1 MSPLILEPFAIG
13 VSFAI
18 VAAIARAGE
27 HFSVDGAQIY
37 RYSPGLA
44 YFAIVMGALIGAT
57 PFLLPIVQSQTNS
70 QPLGWPPVLIAATI
84 ALTQFVAGP
93 WMLRFRVILKA
104 DSITY
109 GAFFRKRI
117 LFKDIVKIKVSDF
130 DLRGKISVYPR
141 SGWTAV
147 FTYTLNDYVS
157 LKNEILRRA
166 PTGIPIVHFG
176 RKL

>member
-1 MSPLILEPFAIG
+1 
-13 VSFAI
+13 
-18 VAAIARAGE
+18 
-27 HFSVDGAQIY
+27 
-37 RYSPGLA
+37 
-44 YFAIVMGALIGAT
+44 
-57 PFLLPIVQSQTNS
+57 
-70 QPLGWPPVLIAATI
+70 
-84 ALTQFVAGP
+84 
-93 WMLRFRVILKA
+93 MLRFRVILNA

-109 GAFFRKRI
+109 GAFFKKRI
-117 LFKDIVKIKVSDF
+117 LFEDIVKIKVSDF
-130 DLRGKISVYPR
+130 DPRGKISVYPR